1 MPDRALAQV
10 RRATLARLER
20 DRAPH
25 ARLRRV
31 PGVPEG
37 IRDRRAPGQARPQR
51 LHRGLERVD
60 HGLVADGCC
69 AEVLDRSE
77 SRREDLDQLHALE
90 GRLVAEHAAAAAQRR
105 APQSPLAPPTV
116 PTSVRPARMRSLPGG
131 ELESASRAWTTASK
145 PLVMLVPWS
154 PSPIAAS
161 SWTRWSFSS
170 RMTTSIPCI
179 QVAIVAASMT
189 LALIK
194 LIATRPSAV
203 RGCGPARPTACSAL
217 RRARAR

>member
-1 MPDRALAQV
+1 SAEP
-10 RRATLARLER
+10 
-20 DRAPH
+20 
-25 ARLRRV
+25 
-31 PGVPEG
+31 
-37 IRDRRAPGQARPQR
+37 
-51 LHRGLERVD
+51 HRG
-60 HGLVADGCC
+60 
-69 AEVLDRSE
+69 
-77 SRREDLDQLHALE
+77 
-90 GRLVAEHAAAAAQRR
+90 
-105 APQSPLAPPTV
+105 PLAPPTV
-116 PTSVRPARMRSLPGG
+116 PTSVRPARMRSWPGG

-194 LIATRPSAV
+194 LIARVMDARSEEHTSELQS
-203 RGCGPARPTACSAL
+203 RGHLVCRL
-217 RRARAR
+217 LLEKKNNLQRRIDGVHRQRRELETI